1 MAEFDLAKLM
11 KQASE
16 SNDRERIEYIN
27 IQDIQ
32 ADPHNFYS
40 TDGIDELAANIEMV
54 GLQQPIR
61 VRKVRI
67 AHSLPEGGYEPFHDV
82 YRVVSGHRRL
92 AAWKKLDLNC
102 PGETYRKIA
111 AIVEPE
117 RREPEALQELRL
129 IFANSDTRRMTGPD
143 LQQQARR
150 IRELLKI
157 LKNDGYEFKGRMRDQ
172 VAQICGV
179 SKSKLSRLDAIENN
193 LHAGIKGAYYNTGK
207 ISETLAYEISRLPK
221 EDQSEVCRKLGKGWE
236 PTCEDLMKWYR
247 ERAVDRNMKMV
258 REKLK
263 GDYDKLTAAIE
274 EQAEDEAE
282 EDDAED
288 PENVPRM
295 GTLPAAEWQTGDPP
309 ADGRYLC
316 LVDMNTTK
324 LHEQKCDRKD
334 GAWFCYGSPIADMFT
349 VEAWWPLPPEGDLW
363 AAARR
368 RGA

>member
-1 MAEFDLAKLM
+1 MAEFDLAKLL

-16 SNDRERIEYIN
+16 SNDRERIEYIP
-27 IQDIQ
+27 IEKIGVDYK
-32 ADPHNFYS
+32 NFYS
-40 TDGIDELAANIEMV
+40 MDGIDELARNIEFV
-54 GLQQPIR
+54 GLQQPLR
-61 VRKVRI
+61 VMPWRWP
-67 AHSLPEGGYEPFHDV
+67 AYPEEEGYKI
-82 YRVVSGHRRL
+82 VSGHRRL
-92 AAWKKLDLNC
+92 AALQQLRWESVPC
-102 PGETYRKIA
+102 
-111 AIVEPE
+111 IVE
-117 RREPEALQELRL
+117 RRREEPEALQELRL

-150 IRELLKI
+150 IRELLQI

-193 LHAGIKGAYYNTGK
+193 LHEGIKKAFYKNGR
-207 ISETLAYEISRLPK
+207 ISETVAYEISKLPK
-221 EDQSEVCRKLGKGWE
+221 EAQSEACRKLVKGWK
-236 PTCEDLMKWYR
+236 PTADEIPCWHEKRMAEKELKDL
-247 ERAVDRNMKMV
+247 RNAIK
-258 REKLK
+258 E
-263 GDYDKLTAAIE
+263 DYDHLTAAE
-274 EQAEDEAE
+274 EEEEEPEPED
-282 EDDAED
+282 
-288 PENVPRM
+288 VPRM

-334 GAWFCYGSPIADMFT
+334 GEWFCYGSPIADMFT